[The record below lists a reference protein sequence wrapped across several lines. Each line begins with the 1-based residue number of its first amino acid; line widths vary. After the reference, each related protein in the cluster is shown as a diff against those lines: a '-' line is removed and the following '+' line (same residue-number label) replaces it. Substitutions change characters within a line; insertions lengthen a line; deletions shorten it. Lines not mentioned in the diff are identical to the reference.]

1 MSLSDLLKKFMS
13 LDILTNNDAA
23 PAGKPKR
30 SYAWLLPV
38 GLLVGF
44 LLILALLFGERLL
57 PAVSV
62 KTLPVETLR
71 SEEGASSAPA
81 SSGAKGEML
90 FQASGWV
97 EPDPYITYVPTLI
110 NGIISKVHVLEGDTV
125 KQGQLLAELI
135 DDDQKLSLEAAE
147 QKYRGMEKKIEAHC
161 KAVPILEAQISA
173 SKKKIEAGKA
183 LLSEERDNLKRL
195 ENLGSNAVS
204 EQSIVVARFTV
215 ARNEAI
221 VAQTEAELPELSAKI
236 DQIHA
241 ERSSMEATLAEY
253 KVQRAE
259 AQLAL
264 DRTKIYA
271 PIDGI
276 VQHLDVAPG
285 MKRMLNMDNPKSA
298 IICEVYDPEQ
308 LQARI
313 DVPLTE
319 AAGLA
324 IGQKVEMVSDILA
337 NRTFQGT
344 VTRISGQ
351 ADLQRNTLQAKVEID
366 DPDIRLRPDMLVRAK
381 FFALTGSSNKLQA
394 ASSGGRLSLYVPKQA
409 LVNDKQV
416 WVVSPEGRAELRGL
430 ELGNITRGD
439 HVLVLSGVKSGEQV
453 ILPPHADLAEGDRV
467 KQSN

>member
-1 MSLSDLLKKFMS
+1 MSLSDLLKKIMS
-13 LDILTNNDAA
+13 LDILTNNDSA
-23 PAGKPKR
+23 PAEKPKR

-81 SSGAKGEML
+81 TSGGKGEML

-125 KQGQLLAELI
+125 KKGQLLAELI

-161 KAVPILEAQISA
+161 KAVPIIEAQIAA

-215 ARNEAI
+215 ARNEAT

-236 DQIHA
+236 EQIHA

-271 PIDGI
+271 PMDGI

-324 IGQKVEMVSDILA
+324 VGQKVEMVSDILA

-381 FFALTGSSNKLQA
+381 FFALTGNSNKLQA

-409 LVNDKQV
+409 LVNDTQV

-430 ELGNITRGD
+430 ELGNTTRGD